1 MGFLTVLFY
10 LIAALIL
17 CSTAVAITRRNAV
30 HAVLYLVISFFGTAM
45 LFYLLGAPYLAA
57 LQLIVYAGAI
67 MVLFLF
73 VVMMMDVA
81 SSKRRFFPLRQ
92 WGAAAMLAL
101 VGGITGFLL
110 LIRSPDAGKVLTA
123 AQADPAEFSLHLF
136 GSEWLSVEIAS
147 LLLLVALI
155 GALVIAQKKAGQTV
169 SLRRTDPS
177 Q

>member
-73 VVMMMDVA
+73 VVMMMDGT
-81 SSKRRFFPLRQ
+81 SSKRHLFPLRQ
-92 WGAAAMLAL
+92 WRAAAMIAM
-101 VGGITGFLL
+101 GTGIAGFLL
-110 LIRSPDAGKVLTA
+110 LIRTPGAGKVLTA
-123 AQADPAEFSLHLF
+123 AQTDPAEFSLHLF

-155 GALVIAQKKAGQTV
+155 GALVIAQKKAGQNAE
-169 SLRRTDPS
+169 LRRTDPS

>member
-1 MGFLTVLFY
+1 MSLLTILFY
-10 LIAALIL
+10 VIAGLIVFTTTL
-17 CSTAVAITRRNAV
+17 AITRRNPV

-81 SSKRRFFPLRQ
+81 SSKRRLFPLRQ
-92 WGAAAMLAL
+92 WGAAAMIAFCA
-101 VGGITGFLL
+101 GIAGFLL
-110 LIRSPDAGKVLTA
+110 LIRSPGAGKVLTA

-136 GSEWLSVEIAS
+136 GSEWLSIEIAS

-155 GALVIAQKKAGQTV
+155 GALVIAQKKAGQNAG
-169 SLRRTDPS
+169 LRRTDPS